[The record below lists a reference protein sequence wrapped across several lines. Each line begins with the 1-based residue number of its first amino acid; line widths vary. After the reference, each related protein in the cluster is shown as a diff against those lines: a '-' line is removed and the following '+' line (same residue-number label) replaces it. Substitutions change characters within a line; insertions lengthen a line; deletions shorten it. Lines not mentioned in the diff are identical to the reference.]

1 MIRIFNDYPHRKT
14 LMQVLFDLGFIVAAV
29 MFAAL
34 SQVKLRSALPDAVVY
49 GILLAASLLVV
60 NSVSGLYE
68 RRPDR
73 SICKSCG
80 RAALALILV
89 LPLEYVLHGLLPE
102 TLPNRDVIK
111 WAALLGVAAVIAH
124 RVYASHSSKNS
135 GTRRRVLIFGAGPSA
150 ALVGETLGANNPSF
164 DLVGYFPGPDEQLHS
179 VPESSLL
186 GGAKSLVDTAV
197 SLNVDEIVVALAERR
212 GGCMPMRELLECK
225 VNGIRVYDISTHF
238 ERALGQIKVEFVN
251 PGWLIF
257 GDGFNQGWSRTLGKR
272 LVDLVGS
279 LILLV
284 VALPFMLLTAILIVL
299 ESRGPIL
306 YRQERVGL
314 NGKTFNVVKFRSM
327 RTDAEKDGKPKWA
340 SLKDDRVTRV
350 GQIIRKLRIDE
361 LPQIFCVLKGDMSL
375 VGPRPERPYFVD
387 QLNKELPYYAVRHSV
402 KPGVTGWAQV
412 KYHYGSTVE
421 DSREKLQFD
430 LYYVK
435 NHTMFLDLL
444 VLVKTVE
451 VVLTA
456 KGSR

>member
-1 MIRIFNDYPHRKT
+1 MTRISNDHRYRNT
-14 LMQVLFDLGFIVAAV
+14 LRQVLFDLGFIVAAV
-29 MFAAL
+29 LVAVL
-34 SQVKLRSALPDAVVY
+34 TQVKLRSAVPDAVVY
-49 GILLAASLLVV
+49 GMLLALSLFLV
-60 NSVSGLYE
+60 NAMIGLYAS
-68 RRPDR
+68 RPNG
-73 SICKSCG
+73 SIYKSCA
-80 RAALALILV
+80 RAALALV
-89 LPLEYVLHGLLPE
+89 MVFPLEYVLHGLLPDS
-102 TLPNRDVIK
+102 LPNRHAIK
-111 WAALLGVAAVIAH
+111 WAALIGVAIVIAH
-124 RVYASHSSKNS
+124 RVYMSHSSIRPRA
-135 GTRRRVLIFGAGPSA
+135 RRRVLVFGAGSAA
-150 ALVGETLGANNPSF
+150 ALVGETLGVNNPNF
-164 DLVGYFPGPDEQLHS
+164 DLVGYFPGPDEQEQA
-179 VPESSLL
+179 VPKSSLV
-186 GGAKSLVDTAV
+186 GGERSLAETA
-197 SLNVDEIVVALAERR
+197 LNLEVDEIVVALAERR
-212 GGCMPMRELLECK
+212 GGSMPMRELLECK

-238 ERALGQIKVEFVN
+238 EKTLGQIKVEFVN

-257 GDGFNQGWSRTLGKR
+257 GDGFNQDWSRTLGKR
-272 LVDLVGS
+272 LIDVVGS

-284 VALPFMLLTAILIVL
+284 VALPFMLITALLIAL

-327 RTDAEKDGKPKWA
+327 RTDAEKDGRPQWA
-340 SLKDDRVTRV
+340 SVKDDRVTRV

-361 LPQIFCVLKGDMSL
+361 LPQVFCVLKGEMSL

-387 QLNKELPYYAVRHSV
+387 QLIKEIPYYGVRHSV

-421 DSREKLQFD
+421 DSRQKLQFD

-444 VLVKTVE
+444 VLLKTVA